1 MPVFRLVDEPLFP
14 APELAEPDGLLAV
27 GGDLS
32 PVRLLTAYAQ
42 GIFPWYAEGDPLLW
56 WSPAPRLVL
65 LPAEFHL
72 PRRLRHHRL
81 RKVHG
86 DGGHRLCRSGGCLP
100 PTASGRRE
108 QGTWITPEMRR
119 AYVRLHE
126 LAYAHAVECWQQ
138 DELVGG
144 LYGVCLT
151 GCSSASRCSPG

>member
-72 PRRLRHHRL
+72 PRRLRRTIA
-81 RKVHG
+81 
-86 DGGHRLCRSGGCLP
+86 SGRFTVTADTAFAEVVAACA
-100 PTASGRRE
+100 TASGRRE

-126 LAYAHAVECWQQ
+126 LGYAHAVECWQQ
-138 DELVGG
+138 NELVGG
-144 LYGVCLT
+144 LYGV
-151 GCSSASRCSPG
+151 

>member
-14 APELAEPDGLLAV
+14 PPELAEPDGVLAV

-72 PRRLRHHRL
+72 PRRLRRTNNSLCVLIFTDVPGRVDKQLLDLANRFGTPDPRFH
-81 RKVHG
+81 RKV
-86 DGGHRLCRSGGCLP
+86 SGN
-100 PTASGRRE
+100 AR
-108 QGTWITPEMRR
+108 I
-119 AYVRLHE
+119 
-126 LAYAHAVECWQQ
+126 
-138 DELVGG
+138 
-144 LYGVCLT
+144 
-151 GCSSASRCSPG
+151 